1 MGDEKRFTRIH
12 KRWSNGIPGL
22 ARMILGIAVLGML
35 SVCPVFAENA
45 ARQEFSIAPQEL
57 SSALKAYAEQ
67 ARVQMYY
74 EQSLVAERWSNGV
87 SGSHPRA
94 AALSTLLKGSGLEFE
109 FATDNTVVVRL
120 RSGGNG
126 KTEAVAQP
134 TAPFAADQ
142 PTAPFA
148 TDQPNQAGT
157 LQGPASTIPPAQ
169 QRQEPGNAT
178 TLESIVVTAQRRA
191 EPSQKVPASITAF
204 GTETI
209 RKARIFGL
217 DDIAVR
223 TPGFAIGNFSPEAPN
238 LTLRGIG
245 STDRDAGSDRSVIVF
260 VDEVAIGRAGA
271 STFDLFDLERIEVLR
286 GPQGTLY
293 GKNVAGGAINLI
305 TNKPEAGTS
314 ANMAAGIGS
323 ENLFEMR
330 GMLNTELGQR
340 VQGRLA
346 FNSRD
351 RDGFQTNALTGNKLD
366 TVNSA
371 AVRGHLRFL
380 ASDTAE
386 FLLSADYARDRVFGV
401 SRKVAPTGPFVT
413 RLGFTP
419 NPDPRIVED
428 NVDGYFDRD
437 IAGVS
442 GRAEWTTGIGQFT
455 SITAYR
461 EVSSH
466 IFEDVVGIPLASSF
480 DSRGRPRGFLSIDDT
495 TEEYDALVQEFRLSS
510 LPESERWKWIAGLN
524 FSREDV
530 NRVSIRDRSLL
541 ARTSKPKFDQS
552 NVTSSYA
559 VFGQATYAMTPRFNL
574 TVGGRYTHDRK
585 DFGLIV
591 TDESGGLADN
601 LNPATEVF
609 DIQASD
615 DWSAFTPRFALDYSF
630 DENVLVYASA
640 SRGFKSGGFQGFA
653 PDARSA
659 RISFDPEFVWNYE
672 TGLKSQWWNRRLQ
685 LNLAAFYMDFSG
697 LQYRQR
703 ILAVPG
709 DESSAVVVILNA
721 SDAEIKGVEVSATV
735 MPLPGLTVSGSYSYL
750 DTEVTNFLSNVA
762 GVPANA
768 PNLSGNRL
776 AHAPKNAY
784 TFFAEYVAPLQDLGD
799 LSFRAE
805 YSRRGDMFFE
815 VENPASGLEPGYGT
829 LDARIAFLS
838 ASGAWEFALWG
849 KNLSDTLYRTT
860 SASAAGGT
868 VGTSRFGDPRTYGV
882 TLTWWY
888 N

>member
-1 MGDEKRFTRIH
+1 MSDGKSFPRIH
-12 KRWSNGIPGL
+12 SGRNNGIPNF
-22 ARMILGIAVLGML
+22 AKIIFGIAIFSLL
-35 SVCPVFAENA
+35 SLCPAFAENA
-45 ARQEFSIAPQEL
+45 TRQEFNIAPQEL
-57 SSALKAYAEQ
+57 TSALKAYAEQ
-67 ARVQMYY
+67 AKVQIYY
-74 EQSLVAERWSNGV
+74 EQSLVAERWSHGI
-87 SGSHPRA
+87 SGYHTRDE
-94 AALSTLLKGSGLEFE
+94 ALSVLLESSGLEYE

-120 RSGGNG
+120 RLGGNDAM
-126 KTEAVAQP
+126 EAISQP
-134 TAPFAADQ
+134 ATPFAMDQ
-142 PTAPFA
+142 SDKLEDSVSANT
-148 TDQPNQAGT
+148 
-157 LQGPASTIPPAQ
+157 ST
-169 QRQEPGNAT
+169 QREQESDNSNAT
-178 TLESIVVTAQRRA
+178 TLDPIVVTAQRRA
-191 EPSQKVPASITAF
+191 EPAHKVPASITAF
-204 GTETI
+204 GTEAI

-223 TPGFAIGNFSPEAPN
+223 TPGFAIGSFSPEAPI

-260 VDEVAIGRAGA
+260 IDEVAIGRAGA

-314 ANMAAGIGS
+314 ANMVVGIGS
-323 ENLFEMR
+323 EDLFEMR

-351 RDGFQTNALTGNKLD
+351 RDGFQTNALTGNELD

-371 AVRGHLRFL
+371 AARGHLRFL

-401 SRKVAPTGPFVT
+401 SRKIAPTGPFVT
-413 RLGFTP
+413 SLGFTP
-419 NPDPRIVED
+419 DPDPRIVED
-428 NVDGYFDRD
+428 NVDGYFNRD

-442 GRAEWTTGIGQFT
+442 GRAEWTTGIWQFT

-466 IFEDVVGIPLASSF
+466 IFEDVVGIPVTSSF
-480 DSRGRPRGFLSIDDT
+480 DALGRPRGFLSIDDT

-510 LPESERWKWIAGLN
+510 LPESERWKWIVGLN

-552 NVTSSYA
+552 TVTSSYA
-559 VFGQATYAMTPRFNL
+559 VFGQATYPITPRLNL
-574 TVGGRYTHDRK
+574 TAGGRYTLDKK

-601 LNPATEVF
+601 LNPATEEF
-609 DIQASD
+609 DVQASD

-630 DENVLVYASA
+630 DENTLVYVSA

-653 PDARSA
+653 PDAQSA
-659 RISFDPEFVWNYE
+659 KTSFDPEFVWNYE
-672 TGLKSQWWNRRLQ
+672 IGLKGLWWNRRLQ
-685 LNLAAFYMDFSG
+685 LNMTAFHMDFSG

-703 ILAVPG
+703 ILVVPG

-721 SDAEIKGVEVSATV
+721 SDADIKGVEVSATV
-735 MPLPGLTVSGSYSYL
+735 RPLPGLTLSGSYSYL

-762 GVPANA
+762 GVPANT
-768 PNLSGNRL
+768 PDLTGNRL
-776 AHAPKNAY
+776 AHAPMNAY
-784 TFFAEYVAPLQDLGD
+784 TLFAEYMAPLRDLGD

-805 YSRRGDMFFE
+805 YSRRSDMFFE

-838 ASGAWEFALWG
+838 ASGTWELALWG
-849 KNLSDTLYRTT
+849 KNLTDTLYRTT
-860 SASAAGGT
+860 SASAARGT